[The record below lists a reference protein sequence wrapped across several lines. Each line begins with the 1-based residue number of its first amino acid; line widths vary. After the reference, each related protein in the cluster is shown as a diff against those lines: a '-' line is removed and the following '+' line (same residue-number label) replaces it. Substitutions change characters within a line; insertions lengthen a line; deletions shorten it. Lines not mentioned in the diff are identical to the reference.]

1 MIYDI
6 AEKKAEAF
14 QDGVAEGTQQKAV
27 EAAIKVTST
36 AWEIKPFFFIFLTFF
51 SKNVSK
57 MAYQIYFIGRG
68 FYGKTKISAQEVL
81 TYG

>member
-27 EAAIKVTST
+27 EAAIKVIHKYK
-36 AWEIKPFFFIFLTFF
+36 ADPKEAAKDMDAPL
-51 SKNVSK
+51 
-57 MAYQIYFIGRG
+57 
-68 FYGKTKISAQEVL
+68 ELVL
-81 TYG
+81 EALNKKK